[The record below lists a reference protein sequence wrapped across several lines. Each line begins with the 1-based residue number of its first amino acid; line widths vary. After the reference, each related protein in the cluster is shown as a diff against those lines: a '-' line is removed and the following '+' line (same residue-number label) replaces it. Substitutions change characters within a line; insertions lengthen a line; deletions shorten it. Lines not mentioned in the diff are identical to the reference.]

1 MPTIARNVAPDHEKL
16 SYDDPPKLAFGND
29 VLKKKRSKAAKSKKG
44 FSWRTLGSLGR
55 RKERKPLKFGGEMSS
70 DSDLSDDEDLKGQ
83 AKGRGDGTKTSTT
96 TSKTVS
102 PLAEHQQLASIPTK
116 VKRPPLRSNSNSNSG
131 SSTPTLVDRPLGRR
145 GTIADQINDE
155 NPRLDALHKLDYD
168 HEIMLLRR
176 QRGVLAADDEDLDYS
191 DYEERAHSQITH
203 VPGEMGERAAGGGGW
218 SPAFLTKHLSQN
230 SRQRHGDVQIP
241 PVSVPGPVPVPA
253 TPSLLKALDRVAVA
267 QRAAYGIP
275 TSPLSQHQSQGQ
287 SQSISSEVG
296 KECWKKRAL
305 TSISNPTTPTAVK
318 TADTYEDGEVGRG
331 KSTRP
336 KRMSEG
342 RVDEDQAQRAPR
354 WEEFWRE
361 VRVKAQT

>member
-1 MPTIARNVAPDHEKL
+1 MRNVAPDHEKL

-29 VLKKKRSKAAKSKKG
+29 VLKKKRSKATKSKKG
-44 FSWRTLGSLGR
+44 FSWRTLGSLGG

-70 DSDLSDDEDLKGQ
+70 DSDLSDDEGLKEQ
-83 AKGRGDGTKTSTT
+83 VKGRGDGTKASTT

-102 PLAEHQQLASIPTK
+102 PLAEHKQLASIPTK
-116 VKRPPLRSNSNSNSG
+116 VKPAPLRSNSNSNSG

-145 GTIADQINDE
+145 GTIPDQVNDE
-155 NPRLDALHKLDYD
+155 NARSDALHKLDYD
-168 HEIMLLRR
+168 QEIMLLRR

-191 DYEERAHSQITH
+191 DYEERAHTQLNH

-230 SRQRHGDVQIP
+230 SRQGRGDVQIP
-241 PVSVPGPVPVPA
+241 SVPVPGPVPVPA

-275 TSPLSQHQSQGQ
+275 TSPLGQHQSQGL
-287 SQSISSEVG
+287 SQSISSEEG
-296 KECWKKRAL
+296 KGDQKRAL
-305 TSISNPTTPTAVK
+305 TSTSNPTTPTAVK
-318 TADTYEDGEVGRG
+318 SADTYEDAEAGRG
-331 KSTRP
+331 KPTRP

-342 RVDEDQAQRAPR
+342 RGGEDQAQRAPR

-361 VRVKAQT
+361 VRVKAQA